1 MHCFRAQITSRPW
14 RLAFS
19 CSHSTQNTLV
29 PSFSPLLPKLLPL
42 LYWFIFHFLRRFP
55 ASVEAPLFQSSL
67 CFLDFTCFFPLTTFS
82 FTWTAVKTKQGR
94 GEHFLLSQLH
104 SALLINSS
112 SQNYTLSY
120 SYFSVHWTPWHLC
133 FNKAGAQRFST
144 SLVSNSVQKQIIK
157 IIFCWHNVGRK
168 WSGTVRGQLVPENDQ
183 KKGQGELVQS
193 VCWRNPLK
201 T

>member
-1 MHCFRAQITSRPW
+1 MYSTSHW
-14 RLAFS
+14 HNKTVIWHALLQSSDHFKAMAFS
-19 CSHSTQNTLV
+19 FLMFPLHTKHPCALV
-29 PSFSPLLPKLLPL
+29 FSPSSQASAPTVLVYIPLPPKISSFC
-42 LYWFIFHFLRRFP
+42 WG
-55 ASVEAPLFQSSL
+55 PLFQSSL

-157 IIFCWHNVGRK
+157 IIFC
-168 WSGTVRGQLVPENDQ
+168 
-183 KKGQGELVQS
+183 
-193 VCWRNPLK
+193 
-201 T
+201 